1 MRISRPPKKK
11 ARIDIIP
18 MIDTIFFLLV
28 FFMMATLTM
37 VQMEGI
43 KVDLPQAQGVQVEEQ
58 EKATITI
65 TKEGL
70 IYVEKESC
78 GCSQLV
84 NHLGPLVK
92 ANPNMA
98 IILNADKE
106 ANYGLVIQAMSE
118 IRKAGITRI
127 AVATEG
133 I

>member
-11 ARIDIIP
+11 ARIEIIP

-43 KVDLPQAQGVQVEEQ
+43 KVDLPRAQGAHVETQ
-58 EKATITI
+58 EKVMVTI

-78 GCSQLV
+78 GCSQLIT
-84 NHLGPLVK
+84 HLGPLVK
-92 ANPNMA
+92 ANPNIS

-106 ANYGLVIQAMSE
+106 ASYGLVVQAMSE
-118 IRKAGITRI
+118 IKKAGISRI
-127 AVATEG
+127 AVATAE
-133 I
+133 